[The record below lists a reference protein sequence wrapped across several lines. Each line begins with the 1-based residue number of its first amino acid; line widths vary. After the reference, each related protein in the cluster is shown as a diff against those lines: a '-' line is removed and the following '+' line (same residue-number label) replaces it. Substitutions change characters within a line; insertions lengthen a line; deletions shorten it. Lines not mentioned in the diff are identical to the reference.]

1 MQIEMEILLNNRKET
16 IDKEELSLAE
26 LILYKNFTFRLLV
39 TKLNGQLI
47 KKDVRANTIIR
58 DGDEVNVLHLIS
70 GG

>member
-1 MQIEMEILLNNRKET
+1 MKIEMEILLNNRKET

-26 LILYKNFTFRLLV
+26 LIQYKNFTFRLLV

-47 KKDVRANTIIR
+47 KKDVRADTIVR
-58 DGDEVNVLHLIS
+58 DGDEVNVLHMIS

>member
-1 MQIEMEILLNNRKET
+1 MEILLNNRKET

-47 KKDVRANTIIR
+47 KKDVRAITIIR
-58 DGDEVNVLHLIS
+58 DGDEVNVLHMIS

>member
-1 MQIEMEILLNNRKET
+1 MKIEMEILLNNRKET

-47 KKDVRANTIIR
+47 KKDVRADTIIR
-58 DGDEVNVLHLIS
+58 DGDEVNVLHMIS